1 MKHISIITWY
11 SSGNYGTTLQAFA
24 LHRKLQDLG
33 YKVSIL
39 RELEFNNKRKI
50 ITKYFLRKLGLLE
63 YSKKRKFSSNQ
74 KGLNIYNF
82 IRQNINI
89 KEVFTN
95 KELKQYVSKT
105 DVFITGSDQI
115 WNAWFCFNPFY
126 FLDFAGDKKRIAYA
140 TSIGTKS
147 FPKKYEKEIKS
158 LLSKFHRIAV
168 RENSAVDLINNILGN
183 NSCIQVADPT
193 FLLTRDEWRD
203 ISSKA
208 EIRITVPE
216 QYILCYFIGNNES
229 YQKQLEDVRRKIG
242 IENVIIIPSL
252 ENPSFSIEDAIIY
265 NEAGPYEFV
274 NLIQNASLV
283 CTDSFHA
290 TTISIISLVKFV
302 EFKRFNDNDL
312 KSQNSRI
319 YDLLGHYNLSHLLYD
334 ENNNWHESVDFRK
347 IEETINHDRE
357 KSVNYLIES
366 IEN

>member
-1 MKHISIITWY
+1 MKRISIITWY

-50 ITKYFLRKLGLLE
+50 IIKYILSKFGLLE
-63 YSKKRKFSSNQ
+63 YSKKRKISSNQ
-74 KGLNIYNF
+74 KDINLYNF
-82 IRQNINI
+82 IRQNLNI
-89 KEVFTN
+89 YEVFTY
-95 KELKQYVSKT
+95 KGLKQYVSET

-126 FLDFAGDKKRIAYA
+126 FLGFAGDKKRIAYA
-140 TSIGTKS
+140 TSIGTKY
-147 FPKKYEKEIKS
+147 FPKKYEEEIKS
-158 LLSKFHRIAV
+158 LLSKFHHIAV
-168 RENSAVDLINNILGN
+168 RESSAVDLINNMLGN
-183 NSCIQVADPT
+183 NSCVQVADPT
-193 FLLTRDEWRD
+193 FLLTRDEWRE

-208 EIRITVPE
+208 DIRITVPE

-229 YQKQLEDVRRKIG
+229 YQKQLEDVRRKAG

-252 ENPSFSIEDAIIY
+252 ENPSFSIEDTIIY

-319 YDLLGHYNLSHLLYD
+319 YDLLSHYNLSHLLYD
-334 ENNNWHESVDFRK
+334 ENNNWLESVDFRK
-347 IEETINHDRE
+347 IEETTNHDRE